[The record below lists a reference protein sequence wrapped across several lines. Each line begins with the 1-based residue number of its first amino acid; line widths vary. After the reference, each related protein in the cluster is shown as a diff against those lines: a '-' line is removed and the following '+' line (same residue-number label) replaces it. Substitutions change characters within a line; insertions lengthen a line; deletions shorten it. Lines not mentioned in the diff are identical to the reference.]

1 MQIWNLDDLL
11 QCSGNNLQSEGAATV
26 ENDSDEMD
34 MDMDVNPPPKLNKG
48 IGIVVT
54 GISIYI

>member
-1 MQIWNLDDLL
+1 MQIWNLEDLL
-11 QCSGNNLQSEGAATV
+11 QCSGNNLKSEGATV

-34 MDMDVNPPPKLNKG
+34 MDTDVNPPPKLNKG

-54 GISIYI
+54 GISIYM